1 MKIKRFLRSP
11 KFHPKLTL
19 FFFFFPSTTFFA
31 TLFQHFLFFRDFS
44 VCKRHRKRDEWH
56 MQNMAS
62 KEKLLKVTE
71 TNFLIIFALLPQFKA
86 LLPQYV
92 PVLQPGYVERHDL
105 IECYF
110 KLELQHR
117 EILAFLM
124 LSHGIVSA
132 SAGENFGSQG
142 ITQKA

>member
-31 TLFQHFLFFRDFS
+31 TLFQHFLFFRDLS
-44 VCKRHRKRDEWH
+44 ACKRHRKLRDEWH

-71 TNFLIIFALLPQFKA
+71 TNFLIIFALLP
-86 LLPQYV
+86 P
-92 PVLQPGYVERHDL
+92 
-105 IECYF
+105 I
-110 KLELQHR
+110 
-117 EILAFLM
+117 
-124 LSHGIVSA
+124 
-132 SAGENFGSQG
+132 
-142 ITQKA
+142 